1 MLCDFAGD
9 WAGLQCPAALGA
21 AGAGALLPNPSQG
34 KITLLRSAEKL
45 HVIINILIEIIFRIY
60 IVHV

>member
-21 AGAGALLPNPSQG
+21 AGAGPVLQNPSQG

-45 HVIINILIEIIFRIY
+45 IINILKEIIFRIY
-60 IVHV
+60 VVHV